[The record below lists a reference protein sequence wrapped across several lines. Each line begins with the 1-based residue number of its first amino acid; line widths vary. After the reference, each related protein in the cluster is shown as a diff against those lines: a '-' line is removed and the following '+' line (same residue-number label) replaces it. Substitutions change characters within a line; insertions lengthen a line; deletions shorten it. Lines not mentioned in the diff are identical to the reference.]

1 MGIEAMK
8 ERIDEMMEARQ
19 KLWIAACEADGI
31 DPAASFVVF
40 SEGNQAAQ
48 EHNELVRE
56 ILDLIEK
63 RNRAIQAQ
71 AAKALKAAR
80 ARRLRRAAA
89 ESLGLRAVR
98 GAVTGATY
106 YE

>member
-1 MGIEAMK
+1 MGVEAMR
-8 ERIDEMMEARQ
+8 ERIEEMMEARK
-19 KLWIAACEADGI
+19 KLWIAACDADGI
-31 DPAASFVVF
+31 DPTASFVVF
-40 SEGNQAAQ
+40 SEGNQ
-48 EHNELVRE
+48 
-56 ILDLIEK
+56 
-63 RNRAIQAQ
+63 
-71 AAKALKAAR
+71 AAR

>member
-31 DPAASFVVF
+31 DPAASF
-40 SEGNQAAQ
+40 
-48 EHNELVRE
+48 
-56 ILDLIEK
+56 
-63 RNRAIQAQ
+63 
-71 AAKALKAAR
+71 KALKAAR